1 MFFSTYFDASDLDH
15 EHGGSEDVPGVV
27 APELDACHLLDLVEV
42 DGLDLL
48 HAVLQ
53 VRLRVQHVVG

>member
-1 MFFSTYFDASDLDH
+1 MRRTHLDSSNLNH
-15 EHGGSEDVPGVV
+15 EHGGSEDMTSVV
-27 APELDACHLLDLVEV
+27 TPELDASHFLHLVEV

-53 VRLRVQHVVG
+53 VRLRVQHVIC